1 MAKAHTETGRYY
13 HTFVD
18 SSSAEGDVLTSLESW
33 AQTQLCNLPLL
44 FVVHLIMHSLTKNII
59 HRGKVSHDVTAFSG
73 TQLCQF
79 TQLGRGLY
87 YIKVSIWKP
96 FSNVCCFRGANR
108 TNKTLNH
115 NNHNKNAV
123 FDVKTC
129 GMQTFP
135 ESYLMCFHQSQR
147 VKSN

>member
-1 MAKAHTETGRYY
+1 MAKAHTKTGWYN

-18 SSSAEGDVLTSLESW
+18 SSSAKGDVLTSLESW

-44 FVVHLIMHSLTKNII
+44 FVVCLIMHGLTKIVI
-59 HRGKVSHDVTAFSG
+59 HMGEVSRDVTVFSG
-73 TQLCQF
+73 TRLCQF

-87 YIKVSIWKP
+87 YKKVSIWKP
-96 FSNVCCFRGANR
+96 FSNVCGLRGANR
-108 TNKTLNH
+108 TNKKL
-115 NNHNKNAV
+115 NHNKNVV

-129 GMQTFP
+129 GVQTFP
-135 ESYLMCFHQSQR
+135 ESYLMCFHWLQR